1 MTKSHLLRIFNA
13 DDAIDLPVK
22 VQEVLDSDG
31 RDEIFKELIHAYNA
45 DMSYDWFQSIYEE
58 ELAQRKQNKQDF
70 TPRAVSQLCSG
81 IVGAHHSVHEPTAGN
96 GSMIIADWW
105 STASKML
112 PWEFQFFRYRVD
124 CWELS
129 DRAIPILLLNLA
141 IRGIV
146 GVVHH
151 GDVIEGTEKARY
163 ILSCNDVLSFSKIA
177 KVI

>member
-1 MTKSHLLRIFNA
+1 MTNSHLLRIFNA
-13 DDAIDLPVK
+13 TDAMDLPVK
-22 VQEVLDSDG
+22 VQEVLDSSF
-31 RDEIFKELIHAYNA
+31 RDEIFKELIHAYNG

-70 TPRAVSQLCSG
+70 TPTEVAQLCSG
-81 IVGAHHSVHEPTAGN
+81 LIGTHHSVHEPTAGN

-105 STASKML
+105 RAANKML
-112 PWEFQFFRYRVD
+112 PWEFQFIEYRVD

-141 IRGIV
+141 IRGIS

-151 GDVIEGTEKARY
+151 GDVLEGIEKARY
-163 ILSCNDVLSFSKIA
+163 ILSCTDALSFSKIA
-177 KVI
+177 KVK